1 MPVYI
6 HLGLILGNPIE
17 RDVSVP
23 SVVNALRP
31 WHVAVLANVKGQTEV
46 PGDVPDA
53 DAEFDNPRT
62 IDAIMAAIAADGHQV
77 TFVSGDA
84 HLPEALQTLKPD
96 ICFNIVEGM
105 YGDAREAQI
114 PALLELLRIPYTAS
128 RVLTSAIALDKTM
141 TKRIWQSF
149 GLPTA
154 AFQMFV
160 TGAESLRTDLIFPLF
175 VKPAREGSGMG
186 MDAGSIVY
194 DEPALRNRVHAIIQ
208 RYQQPALVETY
219 LSGREF
225 TVGVLGRADA
235 QRYSRVPDRYAT
247 DGFMRLP
254 VSEVDSANSITPG
267 VYGARLKVMDLDV
280 PGQANYR
287 CPAPIDDVL
296 AARLQQ
302 LAIDAHCA
310 IGACDVSRVDIRLDA
325 HGTPTLIE
333 INTLPGIAPDYSDL
347 ALIINAAQLPYADL
361 VREIL
366 YLGASRYGMLE

>member
-1 MPVYI
+1 M
-6 HLGLILGNPIE
+6 E
-17 RDVSVP
+17 RDVYVP
-23 SVVNALRP
+23 SSIRTMRP

-46 PGDVPDA
+46 PNDVPDA
-53 DAEFDNPRT
+53 DAEFDSPRT
-62 IDAIMAAIAADGHQV
+62 IDAIMAAIALDGHQV
-77 TFVSGDA
+77 TFVPGDA
-84 HLPEALQTLKPD
+84 RLPEALQTLKPD

-141 TKRIWQSF
+141 TKRIWQSV

-154 AFQMFV
+154 TFQLFV
-160 TGAESLRTDLIFPLF
+160 TGAEPLQSDLAFPLF

-194 DEPALRNRVHAIIQ
+194 DEPALRSRVQYLIQ
-208 RYQQPALVETY
+208 RYQQPARWTED
-219 LSGREF
+219 
-225 TVGVLGRADA
+225 GVLEYLGRADA
-235 QRYSRVPDRYAT
+235 QRYSRIPERYAA

-254 VSEVDSANSITPG
+254 VSEVDSADSVTPG
-267 VYGARLKVMDLDV
+267 VYGAQLKVMDLHV
-280 PGQANYR
+280 PGQADFR
-287 CPAPIDDVL
+287 CPASIDATL
-296 AARLQQ
+296 TAQLQQ

-310 IGACDVSRVDIRLDA
+310 IGACDLSRVDIRLAAD
-325 HGTPTLIE
+325 GTPILIE
-333 INTLPGIAPDYSDL
+333 INTLPGMAPDYSDL

-366 YLGASRYGMLE
+366 YLGASRYGMLG

>member
-1 MPVYI
+1 MESDVYVTRI
-6 HLGLILGNPIE
+6 V
-17 RDVSVP
+17 RTM
-23 SVVNALRP
+23 RP

-46 PGDVPDA
+46 PSDVPDA
-53 DAEFDNPRT
+53 DAEFDSPHT
-62 IDAIMAAIAADGHQV
+62 IDAIMAAIALDGHQV
-77 TFVSGDA
+77 TFVPGDA
-84 HLPEALQTLKPD
+84 RLPQALQALKPD

-154 AFQMFV
+154 AFQLFV
-160 TGAESLRTDLIFPLF
+160 TGDESLRADLHFPLF
-175 VKPAREGSGMG
+175 IKPAREGSGMG

-194 DEPALRNRVHAIIQ
+194 DESTLRSRVQYLIQ

-235 QRYSRVPDRYAT
+235 RQYSRIPDRYAA

-254 VSEVDSANSITPG
+254 VSEVDSADSVTPG
-267 VYGARLKVMDLDV
+267 VYGAQLKVMDLFV

-287 CPAPIDDVL
+287 CPAPIDATL
-296 AARLQQ
+296 TAQLQQ

-310 IGACDVSRVDIRLDA
+310 IGACDVSRVDIRLAAD
-325 HGTPTLIE
+325 GTPTLIE
-333 INTLPGIAPDYSDL
+333 INTLPGMAPDFSDL
-347 ALIINAAQLPYADL
+347 ALIINAAQLTHADL

-366 YLGASRYGMLE
+366 YLGASRYGLMA

>member
-1 MPVYI
+1 
-6 HLGLILGNPIE
+6 L
-17 RDVSVP
+17 
-23 SVVNALRP
+23 
-31 WHVAVLANVKGQTEV
+31 
-46 PGDVPDA
+46 
-53 DAEFDNPRT
+53 
-62 IDAIMAAIAADGHQV
+62 DGHQV

-84 HLPEALQTLKPD
+84 RLPQALQELKPD

-154 AFQMFV
+154 TFQLFV
-160 TGAESLRTDLIFPLF
+160 TGDESLQSDLRFPLF

-194 DEPALRNRVHAIIQ
+194 DEPALRSRVQYIIQ

-235 QRYSRVPDRYAT
+235 RQYSRIPDRYAA

-254 VSEVDSANSITPG
+254 VSEVDSADSVTPG
-267 VYGARLKVMDLDV
+267 VYGAQLKVMDLFV

-287 CPAPIDDVL
+287 CPAPIDATL
-296 AARLQQ
+296 TAQLQQ

-310 IGACDVSRVDIRLDA
+310 IGACDVSRVDIRLAAD
-325 HGTPTLIE
+325 GTPTLIE
-333 INTLPGIAPDYSDL
+333 INTLPGMAPDFSDL
-347 ALIINAAQLPYADL
+347 ALIINAAQLTHADL

-366 YLGASRYGMLE
+366 YLGASRYGMLG

>member
-1 MPVYI
+1 MPSIVR
-6 HLGLILGNPIE
+6 PI
-17 RDVSVP
+17 
-23 SVVNALRP
+23 RP

-46 PGDVPDA
+46 PSDVPDA
-53 DAEFDNPRT
+53 DAEFDSPRT
-62 IDAIMAAIAADGHQV
+62 IDAIMAAIALDGHQV
-77 TFVSGDA
+77 TFVPGDA
-84 HLPEALQTLKPD
+84 RLPQALQALKPD

-128 RVLTSAIALDKTM
+128 RVLTSAIALDKTI
-141 TKRIWQSF
+141 TKRIWQSY
-149 GLPTA
+149 GLPIA
-154 AFQMFV
+154 AFQLFV
-160 TGAESLRTDLIFPLF
+160 TGDEPLRADLNFPLF

-194 DEPALRNRVHAIIQ
+194 DESALRSRVQYLIQ

-235 QRYSRVPDRYAT
+235 QRYSRIPDRYAA

-254 VSEVDSANSITPG
+254 VSEVDSADSVTPG
-267 VYGARLKVMDLDV
+267 VYGAQLKVMDLFV

-287 CPAPIDDVL
+287 CPAPIDATL
-296 AARLQQ
+296 AAQLQQ

-325 HGTPTLIE
+325 DGTPTLIE
-333 INTLPGIAPDYSDL
+333 INTLPGMAPDFSDL
-347 ALIINAAQLPYADL
+347 ALIINAAQLTHADL

-366 YLGASRYGMLE
+366 YLGASRYGMLP

>member
-1 MPVYI
+1 MSS
-6 HLGLILGNPIE
+6 IL
-17 RDVSVP
+17 R
-23 SVVNALRP
+23 VVRP

-46 PGDVPDA
+46 PSDVPDA
-53 DAEFDNPRT
+53 DAEFDSPHT
-62 IDAIMAAIAADGHQV
+62 IDAIMAAIALDGHQV

-84 HLPEALQTLKPD
+84 RLPEALQNLKPD

-154 AFQMFV
+154 TFQLFV
-160 TGAESLRTDLIFPLF
+160 TGAESLQSDLRFPLF

-194 DEPALRNRVHAIIQ
+194 DEPALRSRVQYLIQ

-235 QRYSRVPDRYAT
+235 QRYSRIPDRYAA

-254 VSEVDSANSITPG
+254 VSEVDSADSITPG
-267 VYGARLKVMDLDV
+267 VYGAQLKVMDLHV
-280 PGQANYR
+280 PGQADFR
-287 CPAPIDDVL
+287 CPASIDATL
-296 AARLQQ
+296 TAQLQQ

-310 IGACDVSRVDIRLDA
+310 IEACDISRVDIRLDA
-325 HGTPTLIE
+325 HGIPTLIE

-347 ALIINAAQLPYADL
+347 ALIINAAQLSHADL

-366 YLGASRYGMLE
+366 YLGASRYGMLG